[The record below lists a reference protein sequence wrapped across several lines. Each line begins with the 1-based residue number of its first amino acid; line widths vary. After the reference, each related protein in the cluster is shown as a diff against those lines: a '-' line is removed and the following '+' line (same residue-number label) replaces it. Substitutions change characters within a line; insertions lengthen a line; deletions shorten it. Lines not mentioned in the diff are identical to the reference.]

1 MALSAMEF
9 WEQVG
14 STRAKEVV
22 AEAGTKWSYYKHIA
36 HGRKTPSIRLA
47 RRLVAA
53 SGGLMSVDSLIPA
66 NHHDTKAQGCGAS

>member
-9 WEQVG
+9 WDQVG
-14 STRAKEVV
+14 SARAREVV
-22 AEAGTKWSYYKHIA
+22 AAAGTKWSYFKHIA

-47 RRLVAA
+47 RKLSAE

-66 NHHDTKAQGCGAS
+66 EQESEKAPSHGTA